1 MLVPPGT
8 HVRDREGKSVGTV
21 SRLVLHPESREVAA
35 IVVQQ
40 GVFDRREVVVP
51 LNKVASFEGDVV
63 LLDLRASELA
73 GFGLFNAPS
82 LKPMPD
88 HWPMPAG
95 FDQRSFFLVPDAWHA
110 AVLPFQL
117 TSPAVSGTPAY
128 IPDPD
133 APQERPEPAIAAGTS
148 VYDNAGQRIGEVEA
162 VRRAGSLAS
171 S

>member
-1 MLVPPGT
+1 MLVPSGT

-51 LNKVASFEGDVV
+51 LNKVASFEGDEVR
-63 LLDLRASELA
+63 LDLRASELA

-82 LKPMPD
+82 LKEMPD

-95 FDQRSFFLVPDAWHA
+95 LDQRRLFLLPHPRHA
-110 AVLPFQL
+110 AVLPFPL
-117 TSPAVSGTPAY
+117 TSPAVSRTPAY
-128 IPDPD
+128 IPHPD
-133 APQERPEPAIAAGTS
+133 APQERPEPAIPPRAAP
-148 VYDNAGQRIGEVEA
+148 VDNAGPR
-162 VRRAGSLAS
+162 
-171 S
+171 

>member
-51 LNKVASFEGDVV
+51 LNKVASFEGDEVR
-63 LLDLRASELA
+63 LDLRASELA

-82 LKPMPD
+82 LKEMPD

-95 FDQRSFFLVPDAWHA
+95 LDQRSFFLRSRPSPPGRPCTTTRGNESVRWRRW
-110 AVLPFQL
+110 
-117 TSPAVSGTPAY
+117 TSTP
-128 IPDPD
+128 
-133 APQERPEPAIAAGTS
+133 
-148 VYDNAGQRIGEVEA
+148 
-162 VRRAGSLAS
+162 RRAGSLAS

>member
-51 LNKVASFEGDVV
+51 LNKVASFEGDEV

-95 FDQRSFFLVPDAWHA
+95 FDQRSFFLVPDACGCA
-110 AVLPFQL
+110 AV
-117 TSPAVSGTPAY
+117 PADVTRRLRHAGLHPRPGRPA
-128 IPDPD
+128 
-133 APQERPEPAIAAGTS
+133 
-148 VYDNAGQRIGEVEA
+148 
-162 VRRAGSLAS
+162 RA
-171 S
+171 

>member
-51 LNKVASFEGDVV
+51 LNKVASFEGDEVR
-63 LLDLRASELA
+63 LDLRASELA

-82 LKPMPD
+82 LKEMPD

-95 FDQRSFFLVPDAWHA
+95 FDQRSFFLDPKAHEPHATDRGHLQGRARRRSQLAGARPRRDVP
-110 AVLPFQL
+110 V
-117 TSPAVSGTPAY
+117 
-128 IPDPD
+128 
-133 APQERPEPAIAAGTS
+133 AG
-148 VYDNAGQRIGEVEA
+148 GRGR
-162 VRRAGSLAS
+162 VRRRGPALVHAS
-171 S
+171 G

>member
-1 MLVPPGT
+1 MLVPSGT

-51 LNKVASFEGDVV
+51 LNKVASFEGDEVR
-63 LLDLRASELA
+63 LDLRASELA

-110 AVLPFQL
+110 AVLPFL
-117 TSPAVSGTPAY
+117 PTSPTRTRRKSGRSRPSPPGRPCTTTRGNESVRWRRWTSTP
-128 IPDPD
+128 
-133 APQERPEPAIAAGTS
+133 
-148 VYDNAGQRIGEVEA
+148 
-162 VRRAGSLAS
+162 RRAGSLAS